1 MPLRKNKIHVCY
13 VICYTYTYKLE
24 YVYKKLVKI
33 TSYFIQ
39 CVIVSFSTLYIELL

>member
-1 MPLRKNKIHVCY
+1 MCY
-13 VICYTYTYKLE
+13 VICYIHKAE
-24 YVYKKLVKI
+24 CVYKNLVKI